1 MRPAEDLQAE
11 PDVLAYV
18 RAAVA
23 HAARKVKARCGTGH
37 STCTRAHL
45 GIGPQCD
52 AGQCAVVDE
61 DAYQAP
67 VEVSRHG

>member
-1 MRPAEDLQAE
+1 MRPADDLPAE

-18 RAAVA
+18 RASVA
-23 HAARKVKARCGTGH
+23 LAGASRTARCGTGH

-45 GIGPQCD
+45 GIGPQCE

-61 DAYQAP
+61 DAYRAP